1 MPRYPIHRLPAAA
14 LTYRLSMTIL
24 HAIIY
29 LVILYGL
36 YLFLNALSLPATI
49 TKLPLYLITLTISI
63 TGITMLYQRA
73 WHQHLSF
80 VLLPEMFVLRQ
91 GVYWQHDIR
100 MARERIQY
108 VDVQQSPLARRF
120 GLAKLSVYTAGS
132 MLQTVHIK
140 GLSLEQAHE
149 IRRELVGAQ
158 DE

>member
-24 HAIIY
+24 HAAIY
-29 LVILYGL
+29 LVVLCGL
-36 YLFLNALSLPATI
+36 YLFLNTLLLPTAVTR
-49 TKLPLYLITLTISI
+49 LPLYFIALTLVIA
-63 TGITMLYQRA
+63 GITMLYQRA

-91 GVYWQHDIR
+91 GVYWRHDIR

-132 MLQTVHIK
+132 LLQTVHIN